1 MQPPTSLFNLALLSL
16 FASSLAAP
24 NPNPAPAVVDPV
36 MSASM
41 AIPYTLQAGPTRYAP
56 MQTQPGKS
64 ITATETR
71 RQYPTSAY
79 TIFTTKGPAP
89 NIQTTV
95 TQGWDYTLSSKIN
108 TVCFCLDT
116 DRLRCWILLTFFR
129 GALRRRHSQCQ
140 RRICKSFCRGGEIKG
155 VLVVVW

>member
-1 MQPPTSLFNLALLSL
+1 MQFPTSLFNLALLSL
-16 FASSLAAP
+16 LASSLAAP
-24 NPNPAPAVVDPV
+24 NPNPAPAVDPV

-41 AIPYTLQAGPTRYAP
+41 AIPYTLQTGPTRYAP
-56 MQTQPGKS
+56 MQTQPGQS

-79 TIFTTKGPAP
+79 TIFTTRGPAP

-108 TVCFCLDT
+108 TAAPQPMPEENMQKFL
-116 DRLRCWILLTFFR
+116 
-129 GALRRRHSQCQ
+129 Q
-140 RRICKSFCRGGEIKG
+140 RWRD
-155 VLVVVW
+155 